1 MSLTTIT
8 NNQYREILSGY
19 DIPESAQN
27 DFDYMDDITEGS
39 FFKYRGQYYSL
50 DNFMVSNNPD
60 LSDWD
65 AMESDTFFSA
75 TVIKLSDCGDSVLVG
90 RIYS

>member
-1 MSLTTIT
+1 MQTIT
-8 NNQYREILSGY
+8 NNQYREILSGL
-19 DIPESAQN
+19 DLPFLARRE
-27 DFDYMDDITEGS
+27 FDYMDDINEGS

-50 DNFMVSNNPD
+50 DNFMITD
-60 LSDWD
+60 LEDWD
-65 AMESDTFFSA
+65 GLAGDTFFSA